1 MIFKSKN
8 SYVNNKDKIIVTVN
22 KENIDSMSIKTNYI
36 YNK

>member
-22 KENIDSMSIKTNYI
+22 KENIDSMSIKINYI